1 MQTRFPSGP
10 PGRGTTTLHT
20 AGSSTNFREYQAL
33 PVQPRFPSLT
43 SEDRVR
49 VGVRVAL
56 TRNKLRDPPAEH
68 QIACFRNRCTA
79 HDART
84 PPRLGARRPAPRRR
98 SPSPLV
104 RGSFHQPA
112 GDACHREGC
121 GQRSAL
127 LTPRPLRRG
136 QMAATNRTRAS
147 FRALAPHAGP
157 DIDLARE
164 TITSGRIDP
173 AHPSSSA
180 EHCTN
185 RCPRAPPARPL
196 TCSRPLDLPAFTAP
210 SGVCQ
215 VEGSNR
221 EKWGARLNQLS
232 AAPDARLRRRH
243 AGSYVRCAIAA
254 GRGGVW
260 P

>member
-10 PGRGTTTLHT
+10 PGRGTTTLHA

-43 SEDRVR
+43 SEDRGR

-56 TRNKLRDPPAEH
+56 TWNKLRDPPAEH

-84 PPRLGARRPAPRRR
+84 PP
-98 SPSPLV
+98 
-104 RGSFHQPA
+104 
-112 GDACHREGC
+112 
-121 GQRSAL
+121 SA
-127 LTPRPLRRG
+127 RG
-136 QMAATNRTRAS
+136 QAPGTAATIAKPLGPWLISSAGGGCVSSRGLRAAVGPPHSPATPTRANGGDKPNPS
-147 FRALAPHAGP
+147 VDEEGRAFRALAPARWTRYRPREGDHHKRTHRPGP
-157 DIDLARE
+157 SIE
-164 TITSGRIDP
+164 FSGQ
-173 AHPSSSA
+173 
-180 EHCTN
+180 HCTN

-196 TCSRPLDLPAFTAP
+196 TCPRPLDLPAFTAP
-210 SGVCQ
+210 AGVCQ

-232 AAPDARLRRRH
+232 AARLPPTGRRH
-243 AGSYVRCAIAA
+243 VRSLRD
-254 GRGGVW
+254 RGGT
-260 P
+260 